1 MPPTTTDPARPPSSA
16 YTALV
21 AKAMSEDELQENVRR
36 QAGLFRWLHYHTRD
50 SRRSE
55 PGFMDS
61 ALARPPRFILAELK
75 NESDQPT
82 PDQRRWLDTLQDCPG
97 VEIYLWRPRHWLDG
111 TIERILR

>member
-1 MPPTTTDPARPPSSA
+1 MSGRPRPAYA
-16 YTALV
+16 ELV
-21 AKAMSEDELQENVRR
+21 AKAMSEDELQENVRT
-36 QAGLFRWLHYHTRD
+36 QAAFFQWIHYHTRD

-82 PDQRRWLDTLQDCPG
+82 PDQQLWLNTLHSCPG
-97 VEIYLWRPRHWLDG
+97 VEVYLWRPRHWLD
-111 TIERILR
+111 L

>member
-1 MPPTTTDPARPPSSA
+1 MSGRRRPA
-16 YTALV
+16 YGELV

-61 ALARPPRFILAELK
+61 VLARPPRLIVAELK
-75 NESDQPT
+75 NESEQPS
-82 PDQRRWLDTLQDCPG
+82 PDQRRWLEALQRCPG
-97 VEIYLWRPRHWLDG
+97 VEVYLWRPRHWLD
-111 TIERILR
+111 L